1 MRTRGSFSTAA
12 EAYTGGVLRITPSA
26 GPRPCRA
33 GFTLLELLLVLAIMS
48 ILASVAIPQVAWL
61 LGDRRVV
68 RGAKIVREELML
80 ARIDAMRQG
89 RTMMIDAML
98 EGGTFR
104 IRPYVSMADSVN
116 AVDQTGSQ
124 SALLNGADQ
133 GQFTTVLQDPSDTRE
148 VALPEGITVQSVAV
162 VAAARALEVQQ
173 ANLGQQAG
181 GYSQPVL
188 FYPDGTTSTAA
199 ITLAHPEHGQ
209 ITVKL
214 RGITGDVTLSDVGP
228 LQ

>member
-1 MRTRGSFSTAA
+1 MRSRRLSLVSIARLSRDARTIR
-12 EAYTGGVLRITPSA
+12 R
-26 GPRPCRA
+26 

-48 ILASVAIPQVAWL
+48 VLASVALPQIAWL

-80 ARIDAMRQG
+80 ARVDAMREG
-89 RTMMIDAML
+89 RIMMLDGML
-98 EGGTFR
+98 EGGSIR
-104 IRPYVSMADSVN
+104 VRPYVSLTDSVN

-124 SALLNGADQ
+124 SAMLNGADQ
-133 GQFTTVLQDPSDTRE
+133 GQQVTLVQDPSDNRE
-148 VALPEGITVQSVAV
+148 VTLPEDVTVQSVAV
-162 VAAARALEVQQ
+162 VATARALEVQQ
-173 ANLGQQAG
+173 ANLSNQAE

-199 ITLAHPEHGQ
+199 ITLAHPVHGQ
-209 ITVKL
+209 ITVRL
-214 RGITGDVTLSDVGP
+214 RGITGDVTISDIGP

>member
-1 MRTRGSFSTAA
+1 MRSRRLSLVFIARLSRDART
-12 EAYTGGVLRITPSA
+12 I
-26 GPRPCRA
+26 RP

-48 ILASVAIPQVAWL
+48 VLASVALPQIAWL

-80 ARIDAMRQG
+80 ARVDAMREG
-89 RTMMIDAML
+89 RIMMLDGML
-98 EGGTFR
+98 EGGSIR
-104 IRPYVSMADSVN
+104 VRPYVSLTDSVN

-124 SALLNGADQ
+124 SAMLNGADQ
-133 GQFTTVLQDPSDTRE
+133 GQQVTLVQDPSDNRE
-148 VALPEGITVQSVAV
+148 VTLPEDVTVQSVAV
-162 VAAARALEVQQ
+162 VATARALEVQQ
-173 ANLGQQAG
+173 ANLSNQAE

-199 ITLAHPEHGQ
+199 ITLAHPVHGQ
-209 ITVKL
+209 ITVRL
-214 RGITGDVTLSDVGP
+214 RGITGDVTISDIGP

>member
-1 MRTRGSFSTAA
+1 MRSRRLSLVSIARLSRDART
-12 EAYTGGVLRITPSA
+12 I
-26 GPRPCRA
+26 RP

-48 ILASVAIPQVAWL
+48 VLASVALPQIAWL

-80 ARIDAMRQG
+80 ARVDAMREG
-89 RTMMIDAML
+89 RIMMLDGML
-98 EGGTFR
+98 EGGSIR
-104 IRPYVSMADSVN
+104 VRPYVSLTDSVN

-124 SALLNGADQ
+124 SAMLNGADQ
-133 GQFTTVLQDPSDTRE
+133 GQQVTLVQDPSDNRE
-148 VALPEGITVQSVAV
+148 VTLPEDVTVQSVAV
-162 VAAARALEVQQ
+162 VATARALEVQQ
-173 ANLGQQAG
+173 ANLSNQAE

-199 ITLAHPEHGQ
+199 ITLAHPVHGQ
-209 ITVKL
+209 ITVRL
-214 RGITGDVTLSDVGP
+214 RGITGDVTISDIGP